1 MVGFP
6 EPPRYGARIAYAR
19 MASDTEHLVERARRG
34 DTAAYEDLVRS
45 HQQLAFRTACVFAG
59 SAAEAEEAAQDA
71 FVKAWRALPRFR
83 AGAPFRPWLLAI
95 VANEARSRR
104 RASGRREAWTAR
116 AAAAQPPALA
126 APSAESAVL
135 VRERSA
141 ELLAAIAALPE
152 RERVV
157 LQLRFLLDLAER
169 DMAAVL
175 ECRPGTVKSRLSR
188 ALEHLREELGG

>member
-1 MVGFP
+1 MP
-6 EPPRYGARIAYAR
+6 
-19 MASDTEHLVERARRG
+19 SDPDHLVERARRG

-71 FVKAWRALPRFR
+71 FLKAWRALPRFR

-104 RASGRREAWTAR
+104 RSSGRREAWTAR
-116 AAAAQPPALA
+116 AAAAQPQGLA